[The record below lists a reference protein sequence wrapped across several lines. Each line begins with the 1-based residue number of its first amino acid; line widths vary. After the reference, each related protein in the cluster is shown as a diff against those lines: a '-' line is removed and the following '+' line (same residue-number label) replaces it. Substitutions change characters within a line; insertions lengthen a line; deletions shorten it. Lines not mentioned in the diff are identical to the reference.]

1 MSAIWTWL
9 FSPPGYSSVID
20 PFTAV
25 FVLVG
30 GAGFVTSAYLA
41 GPGGDRIALSE
52 RHLAQLRGRANAGL
66 WIFGAGLV
74 VFGVRAL
81 QIDALT
87 LGAPVWLVASS
98 VAVVLF
104 LASTVRWWRGLPV
117 GSMSE

>member
-1 MSAIWTWL
+1 MNAIWMSLVT
-9 FSPPGYSSVID
+9 PPGYSRVLD

-25 FVLVG
+25 FVLIVG
-30 GAGFVTSAYLA
+30 LGFVISAYLA
-41 GPGGDRIALSE
+41 GPGAERIALSE
-52 RHLAQLRGRANAGL
+52 LQLAQLRRRANVGL
-66 WIFGAGLV
+66 WVFGAGLV

-87 LGAPVWLVASS
+87 LGAPVWLIACS

-104 LASTVRWWRGLPV
+104 LASTVRWWRGLPA